1 MKIYELL
8 GDGNGDDVDYIK
20 KTISVKHFKKLI
32 NLDYTNPDNKF
43 KEISKIIV
51 ANPDYGGNDEF
62 NKPFKLAGVICEFF
76 NRINKY
82 FKIYEENI
90 EIVQE
95 IEELEKQV
103 EKHQLVLSKYL
114 GDYKNLENEVLEIE
128 ARISNYEL
136 MKANSQAQIDKIKNL
151 IKAYNLF
158 IELTN
163 DKKQI
168 YEQKSEYNLNLLK
181 YFDFYMIYISSYISF
196 APILNYNYRLKLK
209 NFLLQNINMALEDL
223 NKSKKDEEK
232 IKDINFPEL
241 MFSFLDITGKEKIK
255 NYL

>member
-8 GDGNGDDVDYIK
+8 GDGNGDDFDYIK

-32 NLDYTNPDNKF
+32 NLDYTNTENKF

-51 ANPDYGGNDEF
+51 ANPDYGGNDKF

-103 EKHQLVLSKYL
+103 EKHQVVLSKYL

-181 YFDFYMIYISSYISF
+181 YFDFYIIHISSYIIF
-196 APILNYNYRLKLK
+196 CTNIKLQ
-209 NFLLQNINMALEDL
+209 L
-223 NKSKKDEEK
+223 
-232 IKDINFPEL
+232 
-241 MFSFLDITGKEKIK
+241 
-255 NYL
+255 